1 MARRKICVVT
11 ANRADYSRVKSVL
24 SAIEEH
30 PDLELQLVVAGSHL
44 VDHYGMTVRDIERDG
59 FPISR
64 NVHMEL
70 HGNEPV
76 TMAKSVGLGVVEFSS
91 AFYDLKPDVV
101 VAVVDRY
108 ENFAAAAAAA
118 LMNIPTAHIQGGEV
132 TGTIDESLR
141 HAMTKLSHIHFP
153 STELSRER
161 IVRLGED
168 PKYVFTVGCPAT
180 DILLSAP
187 RYDLKK
193 LQDEFRSSVKDPS
206 IGFDPSRP
214 YIFMVQHPVTT
225 EFGSGRAQVEET
237 LEGIA
242 ARAHQVLV
250 LWPNIDSGSDDVS
263 RGIRLFKIAHPEF
276 TVLTLRHMPH
286 TLFVNALRSA
296 KCLVGNS
303 SSGIREAG
311 YFGVP
316 VVNIGTRQSGRE
328 HGQNVIHAGYSRK
341 EISEAIQ
348 RHTEHGP
355 YQPEY
360 LYGEGNAGVE
370 IANILA
376 TIPFP
381 EVQKKLHW

>member
-76 TMAKSVGLGVVEFSS
+76 TMAKSVGLGVVEVSS

-108 ENFAAAAAAA
+108 ENFAAAAAAE

-153 STELSRER
+153 ATPQAKER
-161 IVRLGED
+161 IVRMGED
-168 PKYVFTVGCPAT
+168 PRYVFDVGCPAT
-180 DILLSAP
+180 DALLDSPEMSA
-187 RYDLKK
+187 
-193 LQDEFRSSVKDPS
+193 
-206 IGFDPSRP
+206 
-214 YIFMVQHPVTT
+214 
-225 EFGSGRAQVEET
+225 EEM
-237 LEGIA
+237 
-242 ARAHQVLV
+242 
-250 LWPNIDSGSDDVS
+250 
-263 RGIRLFKIAHPEF
+263 K
-276 TVLTLRHMPH
+276 
-286 TLFVNALRSA
+286 
-296 KCLVGNS
+296 
-303 SSGIREAG
+303 RE
-311 YFGVP
+311 V
-316 VVNIGTRQSGRE
+316 
-328 HGQNVIHAGYSRK
+328 
-341 EISEAIQ
+341 
-348 RHTEHGP
+348 
-355 YQPEY
+355 
-360 LYGEGNAGVE
+360 
-370 IANILA
+370 
-376 TIPFP
+376 
-381 EVQKKLHW
+381 

>member
-24 SAIEEH
+24 FAIQDH
-30 PDLELQLVVAGSHL
+30 PGLELQLVVAGSHL

-70 HGNEPV
+70 HGDEPV

-91 AFYDLKPDVV
+91 AFYDLKPNVV
-101 VAVVDRY
+101 VALVDRY
-108 ENFAAAAAAA
+108 ENFAAAAAAS
-118 LMNIPTAHIQGGEV
+118 LMNILTAHIQGGEV

-141 HAMTKLSHIHFP
+141 HAMTKLCHIHFP

-161 IVRLGED
+161 IIRLGED
-168 PKYVFTVGCPAT
+168 PKYVFNVGCPAT

-193 LQDEFRSSVKDPS
+193 LQEELKASVKDPS
-206 IGFDPSRP
+206 VGFDPTRP
-214 YIFMVQHPVTT
+214 YIFMVEHPVTT

-242 ARAHQVLV
+242 PLGHQVLV
-250 LWPNIDSGSDDVS
+250 LWPNIDSGSDDIS
-263 RGIRLFKIAHPEF
+263 RGIRLFKIAHPEL

-286 TLFVNALRSA
+286 SLFINALRNA

-328 HGQNVIHAGYSRK
+328 HGKNVVHAGYSRK
-341 EISEAIQ
+341 EIREAAE
-348 RHTEHGP
+348 RHIAHGP
-355 YQPEY
+355 YEPEY
-360 LYGEGNAGVE
+360 LYGDGRAGVE
-370 IANILA
+370 IAKILA
-376 TIPFP
+376 SVQLPHI
-381 EVQKKLHW
+381 QKKLHW

>member
-24 SAIEEH
+24 FAIQDH

-70 HGNEPV
+70 HVNEPV

-263 RGIRLFKIAHPEF
+263 RDAED
-276 TVLTLRHMPH
+276 
-286 TLFVNALRSA
+286 
-296 KCLVGNS
+296 
-303 SSGIREAG
+303 
-311 YFGVP
+311 
-316 VVNIGTRQSGRE
+316 
-328 HGQNVIHAGYSRK
+328 
-341 EISEAIQ
+341 
-348 RHTEHGP
+348 
-355 YQPEY
+355 
-360 LYGEGNAGVE
+360 
-370 IANILA
+370 
-376 TIPFP
+376 
-381 EVQKKLHW
+381 